1 MSERQAEAGALF
13 AERLGSFFA
22 GRGFFQLLAW
32 TTLAVTALLIFY
44 PIGWIVFDAFVVD
57 GQLDV
62 DGFLTILSDPGVHK
76 VVGNTVAVA
85 GSAGVLTLVVG
96 AVFAWINERTD
107 ATSAWSRDVLP
118 LIPLLV
124 PQIAGVTGWVML
136 LSPRA
141 GLLNVQLREIFGFD
155 SESII
160 PSGPLD
166 IFTFTGLV
174 LVMALYLVP
183 YVYLIVSAALRN
195 LDPNLEEAS
204 RINGAG
210 PFRTLWRVTLPAVK
224 PAIFA
229 SVLILIML
237 GFAFFSVPIIIG
249 TGAGI
254 DVLSVRIY
262 RELYNYPPRT
272 DIAIVLSLFMM
283 AIVQIALLMQH
294 LVSRA
299 GRFATIGG
307 KGGGTSR
314 VRLGRWRIVARL
326 AMFLY
331 LMATS
336 VIPVIGL
343 VIVSL
348 QPFWTPNID
357 PSVFTLDNYRFVLFE
372 SAFTSS
378 ALVNSV
384 LLGAVGGTIGM
395 LVSAFLVLCGSSGRL
410 GRTIDA
416 VTALPAAFPHT
427 VLGVGFLVTFSQG
440 WLNIHGTLTLLLVT
454 YLVMYL
460 PQSQRSASSA
470 LAQVGRELVEASH
483 VFRASTLRTF
493 RRIVIPLMI
502 PGLVAGWV
510 ILFVQMAG
518 EITASAL
525 LSGPSNPVVGLVLLD
540 LWENGSF
547 PQLTAMAVIMTVLD
561 AVVVLA
567 VLRYFRGAFRS

>member
-13 AERLGSFFA
+13 AERLGAFFA

-32 TTLAVTALLIFY
+32 TTLAVTGLLIFY

-384 LLGAVGGTIGM
+384 VLGAVGGTIGM

>member
-1 MSERQAEAGALF
+1 MAVPQSVAHIVTDYFG
-13 AERLGSFFA
+13 
-22 GRGFFQLLAW
+22 GRGFFQLIAW
-32 TTLAVTALLIFY
+32 VAIATITLLIFY
-44 PIGWIVFDAFVVD
+44 PIGWIVQDAFIID
-57 GQLDV
+57 GRLNV
-62 DGFLTILSDPGVHK
+62 EGFVTIISDSGVLK
-76 VVGNTVAVA
+76 VVGNTVVVA

-141 GLLNVQLREIFGFD
+141 GLLNVQMRALFGFD
-155 SESII
+155 QDSVI

-183 YVYLIVSAALRN
+183 YVYLIISAALRN

-204 RINGAG
+204 RTNGAG
-210 PFRTLWRVTLPAVK
+210 PFRTLWRITLPAIK

-283 AIVQIALLMQH
+283 SIVQIALLMQH
-294 LVSRA
+294 LMSRA

-307 KGGGTSR
+307 KGGGGSR
-314 VRLGRWRIVARL
+314 VRLGHWRFLVRFV
-326 AMFLY
+326 MFIY

-343 VIVSL
+343 IIVSL
-348 QPFWTPNID
+348 QPYWTPNID
-357 PSVFTLDNYRFVLFE
+357 PSTFTLDNYQFVLFE

-378 ALVNSV
+378 ALINSM
-384 LLGAVGGTIGM
+384 LLGAIGGTIGM
-395 LVSAFLVLCGSSGRL
+395 LISAFLVLFASGGQL
-410 GRTIDA
+410 SRTIDT

-440 WLNIHGTLTLLLVT
+440 WFNIHGTLLLLLII

-460 PQSQRSASSA
+460 PQAQRSAASA
-470 LAQVGRELVEASH
+470 LAQVGHELVEASH

-493 RRIVIPLMI
+493 RRIVIPLMV

-561 AVVVLA
+561 AVVVLL
-567 VLRYFRGAFRS
+567 VLRYFRGSFRS